1 MLIEMAA
8 ALISN
13 DLKDGDEEEGVL
25 PALKR
30 GDRDGWQMRMFK
42 KVIIIVIIVITIIT
56 TITITIFVMHCLHH
70 HPYHSHHH
78 NHHHHHKAKAGVR
91 PEGLAGSIVGQ
102 RYRSS
107 GYLWGVFNVSLR
119 TSNAQLGYKPI

>member
-1 MLIEMAA
+1 MLIVMTAM
-8 ALISN
+8 LISN
-13 DLKDGDEEEGVL
+13 DLKDGDVEEGVL

-42 KVIIIVIIVITIIT
+42 KVIINVIIVIVIIT